1 MTVRHPHADRDA
13 SPAAVTIGD
22 TTFSITDGVVD
33 CPPEDERHVA
43 DVLSD
48 VYDVDAAELLE
59 ADDDVADDLEA
70 KTSAELYEMAQERDI
85 EGRSEMRKPDLID
98 ALRAH
103 ED

>member
-70 KTSAELYEMAQERDI
+70 KTSAQLYEMAQERDI
-85 EGRSEMRKPDLID
+85 EGRSAMSKADLID